1 MEKDKLLNE
10 LVTRLRGAYGDKLV
24 SVVLYGS
31 AASGEFHKKFSD
43 LNVMCVLKR
52 IGLEELE
59 LSGETIRWWQKQK
72 QPPPM
77 MLSRE
82 EVENSHDAFPIEFLD
97 IQQNHRI
104 LHGEDVVAAIK
115 VHTQQHRR
123 QVEHELRSG
132 LLRLRE
138 RYLGIQKDK
147 KDVAQLMLNSLS
159 TFSTLFRH
167 ALILAGKT
175 APVKKREIFKAT
187 AQHFSISAEP
197 FETLLATREGV
208 RKLADGEVR
217 PLFETYLSQVT
228 RMAEAV
234 DKLA

>member
-1 MEKDKLLNE
+1 MEKLLNE
-10 LVTRLRGAYGDKLV
+10 LAERLKGAYGEELI

-43 LNVMCVLKR
+43 LNILCVLKR
-52 IGLEELE
+52 IGIGELE
-59 LSGETIRWWQKQK
+59 QGQETVRWWQKQH
-72 QPPPM
+72 QPPPL

-82 EVENSHDAFPIEFLD
+82 EVENAHDAFPIEFLD

-104 LHGEDVVAAIK
+104 LHGEDIVAQIE

-138 RYLGIQKDK
+138 RYLGLQREK
-147 KDVAQLMLNSLS
+147 KEVARLMLDSLP

-167 ALILAGKT
+167 ALILAGVQ
-175 APVKKREIFKAT
+175 APMKKREIFQKA
-187 AQHFSISAEP
+187 AEHFSISINP
-197 FETLLATREGV
+197 FETLLKTREGV
-208 RKLADGEVR
+208 HKLADGEIKPV
-217 PLFETYLSQVT
+217 FESYLGQIT

-234 DKLA
+234 DKL